1 MTFKTLDIKSNVCV
15 WNMNYPDAIIQR
27 HDAIIV
33 VPQAKK
39 FVESVPQV
47 VQKDIS
53 KDDAAKL
60 KTILEA
66 AGGVVVI
73 E

>member
-1 MTFKTLDIKSNVCV
+1 MCV
-15 WNMNYPDAIIQR
+15 WNMNYPDAIIQH